1 MDKAPIRRGKPT
13 VHHKWNLNQGILSGD
28 TMQLLSYQLLEAY
41 DDSSFKNLM
50 RVFTQ
55 TAIEVCEGQQLDIDF
70 ESRDDVKEEE
80 YLMMIKLKT
89 SVLLGCA
96 LKMGAIIGG

>member
-1 MDKAPIRRGKPT
+1 MK
-13 VHHKWNLNQGILSGD
+13 
-28 TMQLLSYQLLEAY
+28 
-41 DDSSFKNLM
+41 
-50 RVFTQ
+50 VFTQ

-70 ESRDDVKEEE
+70 ESRDDVTEEE
-80 YLMMIKLKT
+80 YLLMIKLKT